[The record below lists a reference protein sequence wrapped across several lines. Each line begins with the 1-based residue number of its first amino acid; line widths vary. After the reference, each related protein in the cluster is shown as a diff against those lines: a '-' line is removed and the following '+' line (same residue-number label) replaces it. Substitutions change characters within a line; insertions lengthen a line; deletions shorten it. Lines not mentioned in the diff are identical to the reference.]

1 MAQCTKQCYPDPAA
15 ALRAMHVI
23 QVKLASRGGKVPVR
37 VYLCESCDSWH
48 LTSQRARA
56 VPRAVRNAPL
66 E

>member
-1 MAQCTKQCYPDPAA
+1 MARCTKHGYPTPEG
-15 ALRAMHVI
+15 ALRAMRLI